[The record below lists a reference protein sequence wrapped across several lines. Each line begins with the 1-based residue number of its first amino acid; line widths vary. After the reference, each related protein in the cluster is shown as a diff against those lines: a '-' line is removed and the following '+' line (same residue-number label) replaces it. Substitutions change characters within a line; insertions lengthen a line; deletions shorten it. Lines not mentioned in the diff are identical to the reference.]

1 MTLNI
6 KDEYNLLMKT
16 FMIKE
21 NEDETNSNN

>member
-1 MTLNI
+1 MALNI

-16 FMIKE
+16 FMIKA